1 MNGIQEVGGSIPLN
15 STSFFCSS
23 CCLIHFHRFLLKFMP
38 RICKNSDLFRL
49 YYEMM
54 NLKQYVNEI
63 LNIHRDERV
72 FDFEFD
78 GQKFG

>member
-1 MNGIQEVGGSIPLN
+1 
-15 STSFFCSS
+15 
-23 CCLIHFHRFLLKFMP
+23 MP

-78 GQKFG
+78 GQKFAQNTLKKPLKLAF